1 MRLYPAAPRR
11 LAATVAGD
19 LAVVLLL
26 LLFGRLG
33 LLVHDAVGELATLGR
48 GVASA
53 GGSVGSAFEAAADG
67 VGGLP
72 LVGGELAE
80 QLRAA
85 GRGTGGEIV
94 AAGQEGEERVHE
106 LARTLGWL
114 TFVVPGVLL
123 LILYV
128 PGRAAQVRRLTAG
141 ARALRAPA
149 ASPRL
154 LAMRA
159 AFSLPYPVLLRH
171 TPDPFGDLER
181 GEYERLAA
189 AAREEAGLP
198 ARGVH

>member
-19 LAVVLLL
+19 VAILMLLL
-26 LLFGRLG
+26 CFGRLG
-33 LLVHDAVGELATLGR
+33 LLVHDAVGELATLGE

-53 GGSVGSAFEAAADG
+53 GGGVSSAFGAAADG
-67 VGGLP
+67 IDGVP

-94 AAGQEGEERVHE
+94 AAGREGERRVLD
-106 LARTLGWL
+106 LADTLAWL
-114 TFVVPGVLL
+114 TFLIPAALL
-123 LILYV
+123 LILYL
-128 PGRAAQVRRLTAG
+128 PGRAVQVRRLTAG
-141 ARALRAPA
+141 ARAVRAAA

-181 GEYERLAA
+181 GEYDRLAA
-189 AAREEAGLP
+189 AAREDAGLR
-198 ARGVH
+198 AEAVH